1 MQGDKIKIRVQNVDY
16 FVTGGDFSSLL
27 AVVKSLPKRRYVGEH
42 KLWLVD
48 ASVEMVRGQIENSGF
63 LLEGGTPAPKDAA
76 PVAAAVSTRDQ
87 IKIETSSFRAA
98 VTGAPFSELL
108 AAIKA
113 LPDRRFDG
121 NTKRWSITGNLM
133 ELKSYFEKKDMR
145 LDNIEA
151 ITTPP
156 AQPDAPQLPAI
167 PVPPAPDL
175 PPVPPPPDDMPDFW
189 DEPMDEPGELP
200 PPVAPPPPP
209 VATATATAS
218 TPAADR
224 HDQIRVMV
232 GEQRLAIVV
241 GTFQEM
247 LAAVKD
253 VPGRRFDGAS
263 KQWLLPDDIESV
275 QQHFNAK
282 GFRLEETF

>member
-27 AVVKSLPKRRYVGEH
+27 AAVKSLPKRRYVGEH
-42 KLWLVD
+42 KLWLID
-48 ASVEMVRGQIENSGF
+48 ASPEMVRGQIENSGF
-63 LLEGGTPAPKDAA
+63 RLEGGTPAPEDAA
-76 PVAAAVSTRDQ
+76 PVAATPIRDR
-87 IKIETSSFRAA
+87 IKIETASFRAA

-121 NTKRWSITGNLM
+121 DSKRWSITGTML
-133 ELKSYFEKKDMR
+133 ELKNYFEQKNMQ

-151 ITTPP
+151 VANPP
-156 AQPDAPQLPAI
+156 AQPDAPQLPA
-167 PVPPAPDL
+167 VSAPPAPDL
-175 PPVPPPPDDMPDFW
+175 PPVPPPPDDLPDFW

-209 VATATATAS
+209 VAAATAS
-218 TPAADR
+218 KPKPGNDR
-224 HDQIRVMV
+224 RDQIRVMV
-232 GEQRLAIVV
+232 GNQRLAIVG

-253 VPGRRFDGAS
+253 VPGRRFDGTS